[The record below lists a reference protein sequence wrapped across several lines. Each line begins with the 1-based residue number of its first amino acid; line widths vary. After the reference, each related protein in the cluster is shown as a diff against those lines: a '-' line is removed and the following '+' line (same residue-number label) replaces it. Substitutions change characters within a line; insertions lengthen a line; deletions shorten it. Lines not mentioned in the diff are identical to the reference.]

1 MNARTAARYCALL
14 AAALLTSFAAH
25 AQIFRAYVSSAG
37 SDSNPCSLA
46 SPCRLLPAALNAVA
60 TGGEIWMLDSANYN
74 TSTVNVTKA
83 VSILAVPG
91 VVGSVVATGSA
102 EGIIVNAPGAVVSL
116 SNLVVVQLGT
126 GTMGISFAA
135 GQTLNVNNCQVSNL
149 TNVGIYASA
158 AGGVLNVRDTVIHN
172 SATGIDL
179 VGSVNATIER
189 VQITGGSFG
198 ILGSP
203 GSRATIVESNLSG
216 MTTGVYAF
224 ANGGTVRFVLER
236 TAISQTSYGLY
247 SEAVSGGDIA
257 DITVRA
263 STVTHAATAAFLVF
277 QAGGSASIVS
287 DGNLVAESTVA
298 YSFPTSSGAIW
309 TAGNNSVRY
318 TPIVTQNGSLTS
330 AFSNY

>member
-1 MNARTAARYCALL
+1 MNVRTAARSCALL
-14 AAALLTSFAAH
+14 AAALVTSFAAH
-25 AQIFRAYVSSAG
+25 AQLFRAYVSSAG

-74 TSTVNVTKA
+74 TTTVNVTKS

-116 SNLVVVQLGT
+116 SNLVVVQLGY
-126 GTMGISFAA
+126 GPMGISFVQ
-135 GQTLNVNNCQVSNL
+135 GLSLNVNNCQVSNA
-149 TNVGIYASA
+149 TNVGINASA
-158 AGGVLNVRDTVIHN
+158 TGGILNVRDTVIRN
-172 SATGIDL
+172 SATGINL
-179 VGSVNATIER
+179 VGNVNATIER

-198 ILGSP
+198 ILGNP

-216 MTTGVYAF
+216 MGTGVYAF
-224 ANGGTVRFVLER
+224 ASGGTVRMVVER
-236 TAISQTSYGLY
+236 TAISQTSNGVY

-263 STVTHAATAAFLVF
+263 STVTHAATAAFIVY

-287 DGNLVAESTVA
+287 DGNLVAESAVA
-298 YSFPTSSGAIW
+298 YSFSSGSGTIW

-330 AFSNY
+330 ALSNY